1 MVVVVVEGGITVVNT
16 TTNQNTRHVNVA
28 LARRSI
34 YTLNYRGRRY
44 TLTCT
49 EVVLPLIAAGRGERV
64 VTPLL
69 ACTEVVIPLQS
80 WGKGSLTLVSDQ
92 KREYHTYLDS
102 TSQPLIIFAEP
113 HIPTS

>member
-1 MVVVVVEGGITVVNT
+1 MVVVVEGGITVGNT

-49 EVVLPLIAAGRGERV
+49 EVVIPLIAAGRG
-64 VTPLL
+64 
-69 ACTEVVIPLQS
+69 
-80 WGKGSLTLVSDQ
+80 GKGRYTLTCLHGGRYTLTELGKGVTD
-92 KREYHTYLDS
+92 
-102 TSQPLIIFAEP
+102 PCV
-113 HIPTS
+113 